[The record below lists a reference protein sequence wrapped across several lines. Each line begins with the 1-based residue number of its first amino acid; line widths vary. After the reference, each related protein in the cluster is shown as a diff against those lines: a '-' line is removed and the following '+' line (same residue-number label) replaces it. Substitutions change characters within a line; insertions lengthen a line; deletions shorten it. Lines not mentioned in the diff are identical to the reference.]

1 MPSQK
6 TELELSHLTRS
17 EIVEYADT
25 LKQEIKFLGL
35 SVDAQRDA
43 NVFWLVIACISLA
56 LNIVAVIGMDKVP
69 Q

>member
-1 MPSQK
+1 MSSQK

-25 LKQEIKFLGL
+25 LKQEVKYLGL
-35 SVDAQRDA
+35 SVDAQRHA
-43 NVFWLVIACISLA
+43 KVFWLVMACISLA